1 MAFRSHRVSK
11 RLDLAD
17 VLLMTS
23 TSEGLP
29 MAGIEALKH
38 GLAIAGSRI
47 GGLSDVI
54 EHDVNGL
61 FSDLTPEDF
70 AKSLRTILG
79 DRERLEAMRRASI
92 QKASAFNL
100 PDRVKDYE
108 DTLREAASRL

>member
-1 MAFRSHRVSK
+1 
-11 RLDLAD
+11 
-17 VLLMTS
+17 
-23 TSEGLP
+23 

-54 EHDVNGL
+54 EHGVNGL

-70 AKSLRTILG
+70 AKSLRTMLE
-79 DRERLEAMRRASI
+79 DRERLEGMRRASL
-92 QKASAFNL
+92 QKVRAFNL
-100 PDRVKDYE
+100 PDRVRDYE

>member
-1 MAFRSHRVSK
+1 
-11 RLDLAD
+11 
-17 VLLMTS
+17 
-23 TSEGLP
+23 
-29 MAGIEALKH
+29 MAGIEALKY
-38 GLAIAGSRI
+38 GLAIVGSRI

-79 DRERLEAMRRASI
+79 DRERLEGMRRASI